1 MSKVIGDT
9 MAEFWSFLGSAFGAA
24 RPWLLVLLGIV
35 SIALIF
41 RGRFADIV
49 SR

>member
-1 MSKVIGDT
+1 MSIIGDT
-9 MAEFWSFLGSAFGAA
+9 MAEFWSFLVSAFGAA
-24 RPWLLVLLGIV
+24 LPWLLALLGIV

-41 RGRFADIV
+41 RGRFAAIV